1 MSVNHLFRCGTGD
14 EVQDVLN
21 VIDERSQ
28 YRNAFF
34 ELREELNSEILPK
47 LCRMSRK
54 LHAGSDAMRDEG
66 HKLML
71 IIDHLELILN
81 GGES

>member
-34 ELREELNSEILPK
+34 DLREELSREILPK
-47 LCRMSRK
+47 LCRMQRR
-54 LHAGSDAMRDEG
+54 LNAGSDAMRDEG

-71 IIDHLELILN
+71 IVDNLELILN